1 MLQVNRKTYISKDI
15 DEISTIMAT
24 RIPFSAKDLK
34 NENTKAEYIRL
45 DREEALGGILGSHI
59 ATKTKSN

>member
-1 MLQVNRKTYISKDI
+1 
-15 DEISTIMAT
+15 MAT

-34 NENTKAEYIRL
+34 DENTKAEYIRF

-59 ATKTKSN
+59 ATKTIGKGQIVYMADLYYNVHI